1 MKDVRPVVYH
11 SIEEKR
17 QAFMRAV
24 NMRKEWEARMR
35 KKIAEMDA
43 AKAASFSS

>member
-1 MKDVRPVVYH
+1 MKEVRPVVYH

-24 NMRKEWEARMR
+24 NMRKEWEAKMR

-43 AKAASFSS
+43 AKAVSLPS

>member
-24 NMRKEWEARMR
+24 NMRKEWEERMS

-43 AKAASFSS
+43 AKAASFS